1 MWRVLKFAGRTDRI
15 QLAAVTA
22 LLAGYFVIAL
32 SGQLTGFTHG
42 WQAYLDS
49 PVSFMTLFVAVLVWY
64 GEVREQYLHNLPKR
78 MTVSFVY
85 QGKEIMRCNHAL
97 LSHEGDMRALAQ
109 QIGRQMAGN
118 LLDLRPMLH
127 DWAKSIETD
136 ENEKRYMHYMV
147 TIELWNLLPMLE
159 QLKENGRM
167 LLWDP
172 PHTDHPKPIE
182 LSELQAQS

>member
-1 MWRVLKFAGRTDRI
+1 MSRVLRFAWKTNRI
-15 QLAAVTA
+15 QIAAVTA
-22 LLAGYFVIAL
+22 LLAAYFVVVL
-32 SGQLTGFTHG
+32 SGQLTGFTQG

-64 GEVREQYLHNLPKR
+64 GEVREQYLGNLPKR

-85 QGKEIMRCNHAL
+85 QGKEIMRCNRAI

-118 LLDLRPMLH
+118 QNLDLRPMLH
-127 DWAKSIETD
+127 DWAKCIETD
-136 ENEKRYMHYMV
+136 EKEERYMHYRV
-147 TIELWNLLPMLE
+147 TIELWKLLPVLN
-159 QLKENGRM
+159 QYKENGKT

-172 PHTDHPKPIE
+172 PHTDIPQP
-182 LSELQAQS
+182 SPNTRQS